1 MRRKLC
7 AAMGLWLAIAGQGL
21 GQTAGGGPVVV
32 ELYTSQG
39 CSSCPPA
46 DAVLAGL
53 AARDDVI
60 ALALHVDYWDYI
72 GWKDTFADPAYSRRQ
87 RAYAQAAGA
96 STVYTP
102 QMIVGGMDH
111 VVGIRAEEVEAL
123 IRRYGAGPAPVT
135 LDLARTG
142 GQVQVRARAAAPL
155 ANGAVVQ
162 LVRYR
167 ARERVEIVLGEN
179 AGRAI
184 DYANIV
190 TAWTPVADWDGRTD
204 LSLTLEAPG
213 TDSVAVI
220 VQEPGP
226 GPILAAEALR

>member
-1 MRRKLC
+1 MRRMLC
-7 AAMGLWLAIAGQGL
+7 AAMGLWLAIAGPGF
-21 GQTAGGGPVVV
+21 GQTAGAAPVVV

-53 AARDDVI
+53 ALRNDVI

-72 GWKDTFADPAYSRRQ
+72 GWKDTFADPAYSGRQ
-87 RAYAQAAGA
+87 RAYARVAGA

-111 VVGIRAEEVEAL
+111 VVGIRAEEVDAL

-135 LDLARTG
+135 LDVARTG

-179 AGRAI
+179 AGRII

-190 TAWTPVADWDGRTD
+190 TAWTQVADWDGRSE
-204 LSLTLEAPG
+204 LSLTLAAPG
-213 TDSVAVI
+213 SDSVAVI

-226 GPILAAEALR
+226 GPILAAGALR